1 MQEFVGD
8 IAGAVTSGDVSEDF
22 VVECIGTLSNI
33 LNPND
38 NIDIHA
44 VVVRYKLIPCIM
56 NIFEPG
62 MYLKVIDTTKKEKAF
77 RNVPQ

>member
-56 NIFEPG
+56 STLEPG
-62 MYLKVIDTTKKEKAF
+62 MYLNAI
-77 RNVPQ
+77 